1 MPSTPAQWV
10 KGTVDPRNRAR
21 DAYAD
26 EINAS
31 KVALLES
38 ILKLFNRRLVKVWVR
53 GGQQASA
60 LCQQHEPERSDESKT
75 KFTPT
80 YTLAANWD

>member
-1 MPSTPAQWV
+1 M
-10 KGTVDPRNRAR
+10 
-21 DAYAD
+21 
-26 EINAS
+26 
-31 KVALLES
+31 ALLES